1 MLHSNDSGYVH
12 FYNDVVT
19 ELEALK
25 SDFDIT
31 EQGSIMIEAYELI
44 AEELFFDPPV
54 NDNLLASTT
63 AIEILSLY
71 SSEK

>member
-12 FYNDVVT
+12 FYNDVVL
-19 ELEALK
+19 ELDALK
-25 SDFDIT
+25 SDFEIT
-31 EQGSIMIEAYELI
+31 EAGSLMIEAYELV
-44 AEELFFDPPV
+44 AEELFYDPPV
-54 NDNLLASTT
+54 SDNLLASTT

>member
-54 NDNLLASTT
+54 NDSLLASTT